1 LSQLRAPHRAQ
12 ENVVTIEGV
21 LFLGCVPSLNLKKA
35 LVVAV
40 LGAMLFVASF
50 VVSDRINAFNIFC
63 DPASIWYDVF
73 GDPQCGTADGQAGG
87 EQGGGELMMASYY
100 GYAHA
105 GNPTA
110 SGEPFVPEG
119 YTAAHRTM
127 PFGTQLLVSYGGNST
142 MITVNDRGP
151 YVDGRDLDLSQGAA
165 EAIGLSGPGV
175 APVEVAV
182 Q

>member
-1 LSQLRAPHRAQ
+1 LRQLRAPHRAQ

-127 PFGTQLLVSYGGNST
+127 PFGTQLLVSHGGNST

-165 EAIGLSGPGV
+165 EAIGLTGPGV